1 MNDNVILYHCFD
13 NEKVIKLMLV
23 GAKNLEMKLSKPN
36 HKINCMCK
44 SNAPKIDFRDEP
56 FSYQIKYKHA

>member
-1 MNDNVILYHCFD
+1 
-13 NEKVIKLMLV
+13 MLV